1 MIDLSEF
8 KDLFASEAQ
17 EHLETMN
24 SGLLLLERDPQD
36 RDALEGVFRAA
47 HTLKGVAATMGYQE
61 LAHVAHTFEDLLD
74 ELREGRQ
81 ALTPALADV
90 LFSAVDTLKT
100 LLADALADRSPSI
113 DVEAWTADFKRR
125 AEEAAATPPE
135 DSTAP
140 TPPATSEA
148 PAASPTPPAPSTTS
162 PRAASP
168 TAVTSV
174 RPPALPQTIRVHT
187 RHLDA
192 LLNLVAELVISRSR
206 LWRIQ
211 ERYRLLELQEALEH
225 HDRLLSELRDTVLE
239 TRMVPVGQV
248 FNRFPRMVRDLLR
261 ERGKEADFVI
271 EGQDIE
277 LDRTVLERVSD
288 PILHLLRNAVDHGI
302 EPPEERERKGK
313 PRRGKIWLRARRER
327 ESVIIE
333 VSDDG
338 RGMDRARIVET
349 AIQRGV
355 ISAEEAQT
363 LSDQQALQLI
373 CHPGFSTAERI
384 TEVSGRG
391 VGMDVVQREIE
402 ALHGNLSIETIPGEG
417 TTFRLR
423 LPLTLAII
431 QALLVTVGA
440 ETYAIP
446 LSQVERTL
454 EVFPQHVTQVQRWEL
469 TTDEEGRALPLID
482 TATLLDVPGHR
493 PPAESR
499 YAVVVGQGRERVG
512 LVVDQLL
519 GQEEIVI
526 RPLPASL
533 ADIPGLAG
541 ASILG
546 EGQAILILDALSL
559 CASGHAKGPARTG
572 RASEDQV
579 EMAGI
584 EPASEE
590 FDQGPLQA

>member
-1 MIDLSEF
+1 MGGEIVIDMSEF
-8 KDLFASEAQ
+8 KELFASEAQ

-24 SGLLLLERDPQD
+24 SGLLLLERNPQD
-36 RDALEGVFRAA
+36 SHTLEGVFRAA
-47 HTLKGVAATMGYQE
+47 HTMKGIAATMGYQE

-74 ELREGRQ
+74 ELRKGEQ

-100 LLADALADRSPSI
+100 LLADALADRPSSV
-113 DVEAWTADFKRR
+113 DAEAWAEDFRRR
-125 AEEAAATPPE
+125 AAAAAASE
-135 DSTAP
+135 F
-140 TPPATSEA
+140 PPAPDRSVTPEA
-148 PAASPTPPAPSTTS
+148 PAEAPRPPEPPAAPA
-162 PRAASP
+162 PPVPQEPGPQRP
-168 TAVTSV
+168 T
-174 RPPALPQTIRVHT
+174 LPQTIRIHT

-211 ERYRLLELQEALEH
+211 ERYQLPDLQEALEQ
-225 HDRLLSELRDTVLE
+225 HDRLLGKLRDTVLG

-261 ERGKEADFVI
+261 QRGKEADFI
-271 EGQDIE
+271 LEGKDIE
-277 LDRTVLERVSD
+277 LDRTILERVSD

-302 EPPEERERKGK
+302 EPPEERERMGK
-313 PRRGKIWLRARRER
+313 PRRGTIRLRARRER

-338 RGMDRARIVET
+338 RGLDRHHIVET
-349 AIQRGV
+349 AIQCGL
-355 ISAEEAQT
+355 ITPEEAEALSEHQT
-363 LSDQQALQLI
+363 FLLI
-373 CHPGFSTAERI
+373 CHPGFSTAQQV

-391 VGMDVVQREIE
+391 VGMDVVQREME
-402 ALHGNLSIETIPGEG
+402 ALHGSLSIETEPGKG

-431 QALLVTVGA
+431 QALLVTVGE

-446 LSQVERTL
+446 LTQVERTL
-454 EVFPQHVTQVQRWEL
+454 EVIPQCTSQVQQWQL
-469 TTDEEGRALPLID
+469 ITDGMGKPFPLLD
-482 TATLLDVPGHR
+482 MAELLDVPQPR
-493 PPAESR
+493 SSASEPR
-499 YAVVVGQGRERVG
+499 YAVVVGEGRERVG
-512 LVVDQLL
+512 LMVDGLL

-526 RPLPASL
+526 RPLPPIL

-546 EGQAILILDALSL
+546 EGQVILILDALNL
-559 CASGHAKGPARTG
+559 HRLP
-572 RASEDQV
+572 
-579 EMAGI
+579 
-584 EPASEE
+584 
-590 FDQGPLQA
+590 F